1 MKISM
6 RQTQKGDW
14 LVFEAI
20 PATMGVG
27 VSKVGTLAGGYTT
40 GLQLN
45 RFDNEEL
52 AYRFAAELSAK
63 TGSEIVDWLPPQAQ
77 NVQFR
82 DLPKL
87 YPTAKRYDTSAEA
100 EADGWIHINPSKSI
114 DYHKSIKIYCA
125 DVSPVGTFGYNLAIM
140 ADGRRYAESSTIWI
154 GQHLSIRFRAGE
166 IVDAI
171 EAIRRFIDSDL
182 ITQAEAADLVG
193 LTVASISLALDKGN
207 LREYIN
213 PGAPTRQGRRLVSRA
228 AVRELWPNRSQV
240 AE

>member
-27 VSKVGTLAGGYTT
+27 VSKVGSPAGGYTT

-45 RFDNEEL
+45 RFDSEEL

-63 TGSEIVDWLPPQAQ
+63 TGSDIVDWLPPQAQ
-77 NVQFR
+77 NEQFR

-87 YPTAKRYDTSAEA
+87 YPIRKDYDTSTEA

-114 DYHKSIKIYCA
+114 DYHKGIKIYCA
-125 DVSPVGTFGYNLAIM
+125 DVSPANTFGYNLAIM
-140 ADGRRYAESSTIWI
+140 AAGRRYAETSQIWI
-154 GQHLSIRFRAGE
+154 GRNFSIRFRAGE

-171 EAIRRFIDSDL
+171 EAARAFIDDDL
-182 ITQAEAADLVG
+182 ITQAQAAEISG
-193 LTVASISLALDKGN
+193 KSISAIGEAIAKGK
-207 LREYIN
+207 LPAYQN
-213 PGAPTRQGRRLVSRA
+213 PDAPQRQGRRLVSENE
-228 AVRELWPNRSQV
+228 VRKLWDV
-240 AE
+240 